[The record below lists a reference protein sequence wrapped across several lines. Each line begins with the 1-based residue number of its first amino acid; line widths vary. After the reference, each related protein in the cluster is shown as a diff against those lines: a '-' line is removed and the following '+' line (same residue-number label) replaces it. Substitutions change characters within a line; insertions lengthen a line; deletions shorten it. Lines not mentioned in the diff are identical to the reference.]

1 MKAELIKTLQ
11 LHYPIRILLHL
22 VYTKTT
28 KTQRKGSS
36 FNHYMAIGPNMF
48 TSNLPASA
56 TKNSWLV
63 AISVETV
70 CMAKYTPSKK

>member
-11 LHYPIRILLHL
+11 LHYPIRILLHF

-36 FNHYMAIGPNMF
+36 FNHYMAIGPNLF
-48 TSNLPASA
+48 TSNLPAFA
-56 TKNSWLV
+56 TKNTWLV

>member
-1 MKAELIKTLQ
+1 M
-11 LHYPIRILLHL
+11 LHL

-28 KTQRKGSS
+28 KIQSKKSS
-36 FNHYMAIGPNMF
+36 FNHYMALGLNLF

-56 TKNSWLV
+56 TKNTWLV